1 MAGGQARTGAYQ
13 VVVGAFASQV
23 SAETLV
29 QQLAGLGQA
38 RLVAV
43 DRVGQTLYRVV
54 VDGLANEAQALLV
67 QQKAVSLGLTDAR
80 LVRP

>member
-1 MAGGQARTGAYQ
+1 
-13 VVVGAFASQV
+13 
-23 SAETLV
+23 
-29 QQLAGLGQA
+29 LGQA

-80 LVRP
+80 LVQP